1 MFVTVEGFGSIWSK
15 RTHDER
21 SAYYNTTGINVDGK
35 LRHRSELFGQL
46 RFNEIGGFNS
56 KLVER
61 NIGRV
66 FQCTGDMRR
75 TGACLAFHHL
85 LQRPIE
91 PDYFLFTVTSE
102 RTGFLP
108 VGWYAWKSD
117 GVLLISFSQFR
128 QRQEVMLLM
137 PAHSWIRGALGWFI
151 AEPLANNC
159 WRAFLRLVA
168 A

>member
-21 SAYYNTTGINVDGK
+21 IAYYNTTGINVDGK

-85 LQRPIE
+85 LQRAIE
-91 PDYFLFTVTSE
+91 PDYFLFTVTSA

-108 VGWYAWKSD
+108 VALYAWKSD
-117 GVLLISFSQFR
+117 GVLLVSFSQIRER
-128 QRQEVMLLM
+128 QVDMLLIGR
-137 PAHSWIRGALGWFI
+137 AFGIRG
-151 AEPLANNC
+151 
-159 WRAFLRLVA
+159 
-168 A
+168 

>member
-15 RTHDER
+15 RTR
-21 SAYYNTTGINVDGK
+21 PGRIAYYNTTGIPVDGK
-35 LRHRSELFGQL
+35 LRHRSELFGQM

-61 NIGRV
+61 NFGRV
-66 FQCTGDMRR
+66 FQCTGDLRA
-75 TGACLAFHHL
+75 TGVCLVFRHL
-85 LQRPIE
+85 LECPVD
-91 PDYFLFTVTSE
+91 PDYFLFTVTSD

-108 VGWYAWKSD
+108 VGWYGWKSD
-117 GVLLISFSQFR
+117 GVLLISFSQFQ
-128 QRQEVMLLM
+128 QRQEAMLLM

-151 AEPLANNC
+151 AEPVAHTS